1 MNQNNQDTNDI
12 LDAIKSMMSNDH
24 VNSEQKLPKEVIE
37 LTKPIDNKEDQK
49 IDDSILELTE
59 LVTEDQENS
68 QSLADEKKKDIQ
80 IEVDQIRG
88 VIRST
93 IESLPE
99 NTINDIINEELKRV
113 VLEKL
118 STSRISISSQDNKK

>member
-1 MNQNNQDTNDI
+1 MNQNNKDTNDI

-37 LTKPIDNKEDQK
+37 LTKPIYNKEDQK

-68 QSLADEKKKDIQ
+68 ESLAEEKKKDIQ
-80 IEVDQIRG
+80 IEVNQIRG
-88 VIRST
+88 VIRRT

-118 STSRISISSQDNKK
+118 SESKIIISSQDNKK

>member
-24 VNSEQKLPKEVIE
+24 INSEQKLPKEVIE

-49 IDDSILELTE
+49 INDSILELTE

-68 QSLADEKKKDIQ
+68 KSLAGEKKKDIQ

-113 VLEKL
+113 ILEKL

>member
-12 LDAIKSMMSNDH
+12 LDAIKSMMSNDY

-68 QSLADEKKKDIQ
+68 KSLAEEKKKDIQ
-80 IEVDQIRG
+80 IEVNQIRG
-88 VIRST
+88 VIRRT

-118 STSRISISSQDNKK
+118 SESKISISSLDNKK

>member
-37 LTKPIDNKEDQK
+37 LTKPIDNKEDKK

-68 QSLADEKKKDIQ
+68 ESLAEEKKKDIQ
-80 IEVDQIRG
+80 IEVNQIRG
-88 VIRST
+88 VIRRT

-118 STSRISISSQDNKK
+118 SESKIIISSQDNKK

>member
-1 MNQNNQDTNDI
+1 MNQDNQDTNDI

-24 VNSEQKLPKEVIE
+24 INSEQKLPKEVIE
-37 LTKPIDNKEDQK
+37 LTKPIDNKEDKK

-59 LVTEDQENS
+59 LVTEDQETS
-68 QSLADEKKKDIQ
+68 KSVADEKKKDIQ

-113 VLEKL
+113 ILEKL

>member
-12 LDAIKSMMSNDH
+12 LDAIKSMMSNDY

-68 QSLADEKKKDIQ
+68 KSLAEEKKKDIQ
-80 IEVDQIRG
+80 IEVNQIRG
-88 VIRST
+88 VIRRT

-118 STSRISISSQDNKK
+118 SESKIIISSQDNKK